1 MSEDHTTQTP
11 DHSGDGYEK
20 RDVAVGKLLAA
31 TAAITVFIAAFVIV
45 LFQYFGLQSQED
57 IYNAQLAPPS
67 AALLDLRAKEDEI
80 LNSYA
85 VVDSTKGIYRI
96 PIDRAMKLLADEAYE
111 QKTKQEGGK

>member
-1 MSEDHTTQTP
+1 MSEDHTAPTP
-11 DHSGDGYEK
+11 EHPGDGYEK

-31 TAAITVFIAAFVIV
+31 TAIITIFVAAFVIV
-45 LFQYFGLQSQED
+45 LFQYFSLQSQED
-57 IYNAQLAPPS
+57 IYDAQLAPQS
-67 AALLDLRAKEDEI
+67 AALLDLRAKEDEV

-111 QKTKQEGGK
+111 QRTKQEGGK